1 MRRWVLR
8 IAGMLAA
15 TLALLVVCEVSL
27 RLAGFHAEVG
37 GSEALPFA
45 LPLFR
50 PTAGPDGSA
59 MLTRQDAPVGFRQ
72 EKPVNGLRIFVIG
85 ESSAYGFPFG
95 PEFAFSR
102 FLQERLSAAWPD
114 RTVEV
119 VNAAMPGI
127 GSWQARK
134 VVEEVAGY
142 DPDILVVYLGHNEL
156 SRAGPTETGA
166 IARLAARLRF
176 YQLAVVAAD
185 ALRGWRGGT
194 PTVDKMRRNTDPFG
208 PIRDR
213 ARGVATQT
221 DAERDWAL
229 ARYRENLRAIVAS
242 ARAAGASVVLAG
254 LAQNMADHPPGAS
267 RHRRGLSDDA
277 RARWRAAMQSA
288 AAHMQAQEWHAAL
301 AQLRAA
307 QEIDARPAILHYMR
321 GQCLEALGRYASAR
335 AAFRDA
341 SDRDAVPL
349 GATGDVNRIIAEVA
363 HETGSRF
370 VDVLGALRRGSPHG
384 LVGSTLF
391 CDSIHPTVEG
401 HAEIARILAAALGV
415 PDNLVPPPD
424 VAAVLAAHP
433 EIQDKIYRTNT
444 VFYLILGWHDKA
456 LAEANEAMQHYPDMK
471 KARDGIEDFRTR
483 DPVKAWDDLPE
494 AAP

>member
-1 MRRWVLR
+1 MRRWGLR
-8 IAGMLAA
+8 IGGMLVV
-15 TLALLVVCEVSL
+15 TLALLAVCEIAL

-37 GSEALPFA
+37 GSEALPFS

-50 PTAGPDGSA
+50 PTVGPDGVA
-59 MLTRQDAPVGFRQ
+59 MLQRQDAPVGFRQ
-72 EKPVNGLRIFVIG
+72 EKPADGLRVFVVG

-95 PEFAFSR
+95 PKFAFSR
-102 FLQERLSAAWPD
+102 FLQERLAAAWPD

-134 VVEEVAGY
+134 VVEEITGY
-142 DPDILVVYLGHNEL
+142 HPDIVIVYLGHNEL
-156 SRAGPTETGA
+156 NRAGPAETGA
-166 IARLAARLRF
+166 MARLAPRLRF

-194 PTVDKMRRNTDPFG
+194 PTVDKMRRDTDPFG

-213 ARGVATQT
+213 ARGAATQT

-267 RHRRGLSDDA
+267 RHRRGLSDDD
-277 RARWRAAMQSA
+277 RARWRAAMRSA
-288 AAHMQAQEWHAAL
+288 AAHMQAQEWSAAL

-307 QEIDARPAILHYMR
+307 LQIDARPAILHYMR

-341 SDRDAVPL
+341 SDLDAVPL
-349 GATGDVNRIIAEVA
+349 GATGAVNRVTEEVA
-363 HETGSRF
+363 NETGAPF
-370 VDVLGALRRGSPHG
+370 VDVLQGLRRASPHG
-384 LVGSTLF
+384 LVGSALF

-401 HAEIARILAAALGV
+401 HAEIARILARALGV
-415 PDNLVPPPD
+415 PDDVVPATD
-424 VAAVLAAHP
+424 AAALLAAHP

-456 LAEANEAMQHYPDMK
+456 LAEANEAMQRYPDMK
-471 KARDGIEDFRTR
+471 KARDGIDDFRAR
-483 DPVKAWDDLPE
+483 DPVRAWDDLPE

>member
-8 IAGMLAA
+8 SGAMLVV
-15 TLALLVVCEVSL
+15 TLALLAACEIAL

-37 GSEALPFA
+37 GSEAMPFS

-50 PTAGPDGSA
+50 PTVGPDGVA
-59 MLTRQDAPVGFRQ
+59 MLQRQDAPVGFRQ
-72 EKPVNGLRIFVIG
+72 EKPADGLRVFVVG

-119 VNAAMPGI
+119 VNAAIAGI
-127 GSWQARK
+127 GSWQVRS
-134 VVEEVAGY
+134 VVEEIADY
-142 DPDILVVYLGHNEL
+142 HPDILIVYLGHNEL
-156 SRAGPTETGA
+156 SRAGPAETGA
-166 IARLAARLRF
+166 MARLAPQIRF

-185 ALRGWRGGT
+185 ALRGWRGGA

-229 ARYRENLRAIVAS
+229 ARYRENLRAIVDT

-254 LAQNMADHPPGAS
+254 LAQNMSDHPPGAS
-267 RHRRGLSDDA
+267 RHRRGLSDDQ
-277 RARWRAAMQSA
+277 RARWRTAMQSA
-288 AAHMQAQEWHAAL
+288 AAHMQAQEWRAAL
-301 AQLRAA
+301 VQLRSAE
-307 QEIDARPAILHYMR
+307 QIDARPAILHYMR

-349 GATGDVNRIIAEVA
+349 GATSAVNRVIAEVA
-363 HETGSRF
+363 SETGARF
-370 VDVLGALRRGSPHG
+370 VDVLQALRRASPHG
-384 LVGSTLF
+384 LVGSALF

-401 HAEIARILAAALGV
+401 HAEIARILAVGLGV
-415 PDNLVPPPD
+415 PAGAAPPPD
-424 VAAVLAAHP
+424 VVALLAAHP

-444 VFYLILGWHDKA
+444 VFYLLLGWHDKA
-456 LAEANEAMQHYPDMK
+456 LAEATEAMQRYPDMK
-471 KARDGIEDFRTR
+471 KARDGVDDFRAH
-483 DPVKAWDDLPE
+483 DPVRSWDDLPD
-494 AAP
+494 AAD